1 MCRIFSANG
10 KRQACL
16 TSNMKSLAYS
26 IRAAWEMS
34 RHSRWRITISILAGL
49 VRVVASLS
57 FVWVCRLLVDIV
69 THHSNVPLNRAITL
83 LAVTLVVLISSRV
96 FSSWWE
102 SMTEVKTKNYLR
114 RKYFEHV
121 LNSTWNGTEA
131 YHSADT
137 VNRLEED
144 IRVVT
149 DIMCLQF
156 PNLVVTCCQLVAASV
171 FTLTLAPQ
179 LLWIMVILMVIAIV
193 GSRMYFT
200 QLRKLT
206 NAIRSKDSEAQQV
219 FQDNLRSRILV
230 LMLFGP
236 SRVLGKLDNLQTDIE
251 NLTRKRLNFNAIS
264 RTFMGIGFMGGY
276 AAAFLWGVLGISSG
290 AVTYG
295 MMTAMLQ
302 LVGQVQRPISEIGS
316 TIPAF
321 IRAITSVE
329 RLAELTDL
337 TVEEQGEPIQVKGA
351 PGIKMNKVSFS
362 YPTSSE
368 ILTDFSFDFKPGKI
382 TTIVGPTGSGKS
394 TMMKI
399 IMGLL
404 HPTKGEVVMYTE
416 DGKETPISAST
427 RCNFMYVPQGKTLL
441 SGTVREN
448 LLLADPTATDE
459 RLKEVL
465 SIAEASFVMQLPNGL
480 DTMCGEDGNGL
491 SDGQCQRIAIARALL
506 RPGGVLLLDEAT
518 SALDSKT
525 ENRLLENLCNTY
537 KGNKTILFISHRETV
552 AKFADALLEFESR

>member
-1 MCRIFSANG
+1 
-10 KRQACL
+10 
-16 TSNMKSLAYS
+16 MKSLAYS

-69 THHSNVPLNRAITL
+69 TNHSNVPLNRAITL

>member
-1 MCRIFSANG
+1 
-10 KRQACL
+10 
-16 TSNMKSLAYS
+16 MKSLAYS

-69 THHSNVPLNRAITL
+69 TNHSNVPLNRAVTL

-351 PGIKMNKVSFS
+351 PGIRMNKVSFS

-465 SIAEASFVMQLPNGL
+465 SIAEASFVMQLPHGL

>member
-1 MCRIFSANG
+1 
-10 KRQACL
+10 
-16 TSNMKSLAYS
+16 MKSLAYS
-26 IRAAWEMS
+26 IRSAWEMS

-121 LNSTWNGTEA
+121 LNSTWNGTET

-416 DGKETPISAST
+416 DGTETPISAST
-427 RCNFMYVPQGKTLL
+427 RSNFMYVPQGKTLL

-465 SIAEASFVMQLPNGL
+465 SIAEASFVMQLPQGL

>member
-1 MCRIFSANG
+1 
-10 KRQACL
+10 
-16 TSNMKSLAYS
+16 MKSLAYS

-69 THHSNVPLNRAITL
+69 TNHSEFPLNKAITL

-236 SRVLGKLDNLQTDIE
+236 SRVLGKLDNLQSDIE

-337 TVEEQGEPIQVKGA
+337 TVEEQGEPIQIPGA
-351 PGIKMNKVSFS
+351 PGIKMNKVTFR
-362 YPTSSE
+362 YPTSPE

-465 SIAEASFVMQLPNGL
+465 SIAEASFVMQLPQGL

-552 AKFADALLEFESR
+552 AKYADALLEFESR

>member
-1 MCRIFSANG
+1 
-10 KRQACL
+10 
-16 TSNMKSLAYS
+16 MKSLAYS

-69 THHSNVPLNRAITL
+69 TNHSEFPLNKAITL

-236 SRVLGKLDNLQTDIE
+236 SRVLGKLDNLQSDIE

-337 TVEEQGEPIQVKGA
+337 TVEEQGEPIQIPGA
-351 PGIKMNKVSFS
+351 PGIKMNKVTFR
-362 YPTSSE
+362 YPTSPE

-404 HPTKGEVVMYTE
+404 HPTKGEVVIYTE

-465 SIAEASFVMQLPNGL
+465 SIAEASFVLQLPQGL

-552 AKFADALLEFESR
+552 AKYADALLEFESR

>member
-1 MCRIFSANG
+1 
-10 KRQACL
+10 
-16 TSNMKSLAYS
+16 MKSLAYS

-69 THHSNVPLNRAITL
+69 TNHSDVPINKAITL

-236 SRVLGKLDNLQTDIE
+236 SRVLGKLDNLQSDIE

-337 TVEEQGEPIQVKGA
+337 TVEEQGEPIQIPGA
-351 PGIKMNKVSFS
+351 PGIKMNKVTFR
-362 YPTSSE
+362 YPTSPE

-404 HPTKGEVVMYTE
+404 HPTKGEVVIYTE
-416 DGKETPISAST
+416 DGTETPISAST

-465 SIAEASFVMQLPNGL
+465 SIAEASFVLQLPQGL

-552 AKFADALLEFESR
+552 AKYADALLEFESR

>member
-1 MCRIFSANG
+1 
-10 KRQACL
+10 
-16 TSNMKSLAYS
+16 MKSLAYS

-69 THHSNVPLNRAITL
+69 TNHSNVPLNRAVTL

-465 SIAEASFVMQLPNGL
+465 SIAEASFVMQLPQGL

>member
-1 MCRIFSANG
+1 
-10 KRQACL
+10 
-16 TSNMKSLAYS
+16 MKSLAYS

-69 THHSNVPLNRAITL
+69 TNHSNVPLNRAITL

-404 HPTKGEVVMYTE
+404 HPNKGEVVMYTE

-465 SIAEASFVMQLPNGL
+465 SIAEASFVMQLPKGL

-525 ENRLLENLCNTY
+525 ENLLLENLCNTY

>member
-1 MCRIFSANG
+1 
-10 KRQACL
+10 
-16 TSNMKSLAYS
+16 MKSLAYS

-69 THHSNVPLNRAITL
+69 THHSDVPLNRAITL

-121 LNSTWNGTEA
+121 LNSTWNGTET

-416 DGKETPISAST
+416 DGTETPISAST
-427 RCNFMYVPQGKTLL
+427 RSNFMYVPQGKTLL

-448 LLLADPTATDE
+448 LLLADPTSTDE

-465 SIAEASFVMQLPNGL
+465 SIAEASFVMQLPQGL

>member
-1 MCRIFSANG
+1 
-10 KRQACL
+10 
-16 TSNMKSLAYS
+16 MKSLAYS

-69 THHSNVPLNRAITL
+69 TNHSNVPLNRAITL

-465 SIAEASFVMQLPNGL
+465 SIAEASFVMQLPKGL

>member
-1 MCRIFSANG
+1 
-10 KRQACL
+10 
-16 TSNMKSLAYS
+16 MKSLAYS

-69 THHSNVPLNRAITL
+69 TNHSNVPLNRAITL

-121 LNSTWNGTEA
+121 LNSTWNGTET

-465 SIAEASFVMQLPNGL
+465 SIAEASFVMQLPQGL

>member
-1 MCRIFSANG
+1 
-10 KRQACL
+10 
-16 TSNMKSLAYS
+16 MKSLAYS

-69 THHSNVPLNRAITL
+69 THHSDVPLNRAITL

>member
-1 MCRIFSANG
+1 
-10 KRQACL
+10 
-16 TSNMKSLAYS
+16 
-26 IRAAWEMS
+26 MS

>member
-1 MCRIFSANG
+1 
-10 KRQACL
+10 
-16 TSNMKSLAYS
+16 MKSLAYS

-69 THHSNVPLNRAITL
+69 TNHSNVPLNRAITL

-465 SIAEASFVMQLPNGL
+465 SIAEASFVMQLPQGL

>member
-1 MCRIFSANG
+1 
-10 KRQACL
+10 
-16 TSNMKSLAYS
+16 
-26 IRAAWEMS
+26 
-34 RHSRWRITISILAGL
+34 
-49 VRVVASLS
+49 
-57 FVWVCRLLVDIV
+57 
-69 THHSNVPLNRAITL
+69 
-83 LAVTLVVLISSRV
+83 
-96 FSSWWE
+96 
-102 SMTEVKTKNYLR
+102 MTEVKTKNYLR

>member
-1 MCRIFSANG
+1 
-10 KRQACL
+10 
-16 TSNMKSLAYS
+16 MKSLAYS

-69 THHSNVPLNRAITL
+69 TNHSNVPLNRAVTL

-264 RTFMGIGFMGGY
+264 RTFMGVGFMGGY

-465 SIAEASFVMQLPNGL
+465 SIAEASFVMQLPKGL

>member
-1 MCRIFSANG
+1 
-10 KRQACL
+10 
-16 TSNMKSLAYS
+16 MKSLAYS